1 MSSYAL
7 LSEVYDD
14 DFMKPKKK
22 HKKKKVQFKET
33 HNQIIP
39 LSPQE
44 MDTELLHDSKPRVV
58 NSRVNP
64 YSTSEYQELSNTDP
78 INEDPMNDLSHESYG
93 MENPHTVPYIK
104 HDTRDPYQDP
114 EYHEFLEYKQMQRKH
129 LDSLRGS
136 KEGLPLKS
144 ETLTNHN
151 EQFNELLLYMF
162 TGFFLLMLFDN
173 IYKLGRD
180 SY

>member
-7 LSEVYDD
+7 LSEVYDE

-64 YSTSEYQELSNTDP
+64 YSTSEYQEISNEDP
-78 INEDPMNDLSHESYG
+78 INEDPTNEIYQGSYG
-93 MENPHTVPYIK
+93 MGNPHTVPNR
-104 HDTRDPYQDP
+104 TRDTHDPYLDP
-114 EYHEFLEYKQMQRKH
+114 EYKEFLEYKRTQRDH

-136 KEGLPLKS
+136 KEGIPLKS
-144 ETLTNHN
+144 DTLTNHN